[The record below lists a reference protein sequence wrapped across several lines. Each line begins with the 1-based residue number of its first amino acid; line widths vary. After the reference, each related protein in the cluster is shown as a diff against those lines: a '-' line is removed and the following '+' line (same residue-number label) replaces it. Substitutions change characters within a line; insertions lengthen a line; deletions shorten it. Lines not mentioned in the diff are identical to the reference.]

1 MTLERREFLK
11 ILGMFGATTALSS
24 ACSTIPTP
32 LPTETPTAAPSEGEI
47 TVEMIAAAEKIFG
60 IELTD
65 EERKE
70 VVEGLYENLEHY
82 QALRER
88 QIDDTVVPSMVFNPI
103 PPGMTFSR
111 EQKPVR
117 YSDVAVEPPSQIED
131 IAFSSVLELAKL
143 IQTRQITSAELTE
156 MYLSR
161 LKRYDP
167 RLQFVVNLTEDLAHE
182 QAHRADEE
190 IQVGNYR
197 GPLHGIPYGIK
208 DLFSV
213 KGYPTTWGAEPFRDR
228 IIDRNASVVEK
239 LEEAGA
245 VLIAKL
251 TTGTLASGEHWFGG
265 ETKNPWKPSEG
276 SGGSSAG
283 PAAAT
288 AAGCVGFSIGTETNG
303 SMISPCDACGVTGL
317 RPTFG
322 RVSRYGA
329 MTTSWSFDKV
339 TPICR
344 TVEDCAVVFDAIY
357 GPDGRDNTIID
368 LPFNWEFDLDIR
380 ELKIGYRTLY
390 FEGELM
396 SGDASFRRS
405 VRRESVK
412 VLDFF
417 RELGIDPAP
426 LDFDLDTTTAKTGIG
441 LTMMCEN
448 AAAADEMFRSGQ
460 GDLFQ
465 DQKWPN
471 YWRRYRFVPAV
482 EYLQATRSRSL
493 AIEEMNRALSDV
505 DVYIE
510 ITWTGCWLTNVTG
523 HPIVVAPC
531 GFVDGRPISITFVG
545 RLFGEAETLAVAK
558 AFQDGTD
565 FHRMHPQL

>member
-1 MTLERREFLK
+1 MTLERREFLR

-24 ACSTIPTP
+24 ACSPTPTP
-32 LPTETPTAAPSEGEI
+32 LPTETPTASPVPTATALPTATPSSTPTAAPNEGEI
-47 TVEMIAAAEKIFG
+47 TVEMIAAAEEISG

-70 VVEGLYENLEHY
+70 VVEGLCENLEYY

-103 PPGMTFSR
+103 PPGMTFLR
-111 EQKPVR
+111 EQKPIR
-117 YSDVAVEPPSQIED
+117 YSDVAVEPPNQIED
-131 IAFSSVLELAKL
+131 VAFSSVLELAKL

-167 RLQFVVNLTEDLAHE
+167 RLQFVVNLTEELALE
-182 QAHRADEE
+182 QARRADEE
-190 IQVGNYR
+190 IQAGNYR
-197 GPLHGIPYGIK
+197 DPLHRIPYGIK

-213 KGYPTTWGAEPFRDR
+213 KRYPTTWGAEPFRDR
-228 IIDRNASVVEK
+228 IIDRDASVVEK

-251 TTGTLASGEHWFGG
+251 ATGTLASGQHWFGG
-265 ETKNPWKPSEG
+265 ETKNPWKPSDG

-368 LPFNWEFDLDIR
+368 LPFNWESDLDIR
-380 ELKIGYRTLY
+380 KLKIGYRTMY

-396 SGDASFRRS
+396 PGDASFRRS
-405 VRRESVK
+405 VRRESIK

-417 RELGIDPAP
+417 RGLGIDPTP
-426 LDFDLDTTTAKTGIG
+426 LDFDLNPTTATTGIG

-448 AAAADEMFRSGQ
+448 AASADEMFRSGQ

-493 AIEEMNRALSDV
+493 AIEEMNRALNDV
-505 DVYIE
+505 DVSIE
-510 ITWTGCWLTNVTG
+510 ITWTSCWLTNVTG
-523 HPIVVAPC
+523 HPIVVVPC

-545 RLFGEAETLAVAK
+545 KLFG
-558 AFQDGTD
+558 
-565 FHRMHPQL
+565 